1 MPYSIPTSRSWS
13 LAALPSGERQ
23 RVVELAAS
31 LAEASRS
38 GQALQPLRGK
48 NLAVLCEEPA
58 RRGLDGIC
66 RAANALGARVTHI
79 RPSEALS
86 AAPHGTQAVG
96 SVLGRLYDAIDCYG
110 VSAEVIDRLIET
122 TGRPVFNA
130 LGEQPTAPVPDARA
144 DATAAARADE
154 FTLQALLVSAL
165 TWH

>member
-23 RVVELAAS
+23 RVAELAAS
-31 LAEASRS
+31 LAEASRA

-48 NLAVLCEEPA
+48 NLAVLCEESS

-86 AAPHGTQAVG
+86 AAPRGTQAVG

-110 VSAEVIDRLIET
+110 VAPEVIDRLIET
-122 TGRPVFNA
+122 TGRPVFDA
-130 LGEQPTAPVPDARA
+130 LGEQPTAPDARA
-144 DATAAARADE
+144 DSPTAARADE